1 MEQHR
6 IGGSGVSLS
15 AIGLGA
21 FELGYE
27 EGEQPDVDRA
37 RTVLQACLDE
47 GVGWLDTSENYLET
61 RNESL
66 VGMALRGFSGQLT
79 VCTKVAP
86 SAAITGGGSGFRPQ
100 QIRSACLG
108 SLRRLGVE
116 IIDVYLLHWPDETGV
131 PLEDTW
137 GAMAA
142 LVDEGLVRAV
152 GMSNYEIAEIELCHR
167 QRAVDV
173 VQTGLSMID
182 YLGDRDLIRR
192 CGELGIAV
200 TIYEPLASGILTG
213 RTREQVLESWTGPW
227 RESSFFK
234 RLLSPGKIDRS
245 FAVADGLAPIA
256 RRLNATIAQVA
267 IAWVLDQSGVTSAL
281 AGSRDGR
288 HMSENAGATEL
299 DIAEVRPELDALLQL
314 GPAWA

>member
-1 MEQHR
+1 MEQR
-6 IGGSGVSLS
+6 PIGGSGVSLS
-15 AIGLGA
+15 TIGLGA

-27 EGEQPDVDRA
+27 DGEEPDVDRA
-37 RTVLQACLDE
+37 MKVLGACLDE
-47 GVGWLDTSENYLET
+47 GVSWLDTSENYLET
-61 RNESL
+61 RNEAL
-66 VGMALRGFSGQLT
+66 VGTALREFSGQFT
-79 VCTKVAP
+79 IATKVAP
-86 SAAITGGGSGFRPQ
+86 TAGITGGGSGFRPD

-116 IIDVYLLHWPDETGV
+116 VIDVYLLHWPDEAGV
-131 PLEDTW
+131 PLVDTW
-137 GAMAA
+137 AAMAA

-152 GMSNYEIAEIELCHR
+152 GMSNYETAEIELCHR

-182 YLGDRDLIRR
+182 YLSDRDLIRR

-213 RTREQVLESWTGPW
+213 RTREQVLETWTGPW
-227 RESSFFK
+227 RESSFFQ
-234 RLLSPGKIDRS
+234 RLLSPSKIDRS

-256 RRLNATIAQVA
+256 ERLNATIAQVA
-267 IAWVLDQSGVTSAL
+267 IAWVLDQSGVTSAI

-288 HMSENAGATEL
+288 HMSENAGAAEL
-299 DIAEVRPELDALLQL
+299 DLAQVRPELDALLRL
-314 GPAWA
+314 GPAFA